1 MFYRSVVIAA
11 LNWVLLCKVLA
22 NIKKKRDLSDQSQ
35 GGNERKK

>member
-22 NIKKKRDLSDQSQ
+22 NIKKKERSSQ
-35 GGNERKK
+35 GGNETKK